1 MDAQTHPGLAGER
14 ILGRL
19 LGCRAWLLSYIRALV
34 RDYALAEDVFQ
45 EVCLA
50 ILRREGELVPEPGL
64 EAYFLKSAR
73 HAALAALHRRRRS
86 SPLRPELADVLEA
99 EWTKTA
105 PEPDPSRLNI
115 LRRCVEKLQER
126 ARLLLEL
133 RYDQLLSG
141 QALADRIGTTT
152 GGAYVALSRV
162 HRALRRCMGAEAAP

>member
-1 MDAQTHPGLAGER
+1 MDATTHPGLAGER
-14 ILGRL
+14 VLGRL

-50 ILRREGELVPEPGL
+50 LLRRQEGIALEPRV
-64 EAYFLKSAR
+64 EAYFLKAAR
-73 HAALAALHRRRRS
+73 HAALAAIHRRRRTE
-86 SPLRPELADVLEA
+86 PLAPELIDALEA
-99 EWTKTA
+99 EWTRSA
-105 PEPDPSRLNI
+105 PPPDPSRLNI

-133 RYDQLLSG
+133 RYDRLLSG

-152 GGAYVALSRV
+152 RGAYVALSRV
-162 HRALRRCMGAEAAP
+162 HRALRKCAATEAAP